1 MTDIIINESNVKDI
15 CAEIIAA
22 LMNMRVLPHD
32 VPIETFDK
40 WASIVEKQIRSEER
54 YQRENETA

>member
-1 MTDIIINESNVKDI
+1 MNDFIINETNIKDFS
-15 CAEIIAA
+15 AEIIAA

-40 WASIVEKQIRSEER
+40 WASIVERQIRAEER
-54 YQRENETA
+54 YQRDSETA